1 MQSPNNPNKRAVTV
15 GIFVFI
21 GLAILI
27 VGVLTI
33 GSMRKAFISKIT
45 VRSVFDDVNGL
56 KKGNNVWF
64 SGVKVGIVKSIRFY
78 DKSKVEVDLSIEEKS
93 QQYIRKDANV
103 KISTDGLIGNKIV
116 VIVGGSPN
124 VPAVEEGDMLI
135 VKNEDGQQEI
145 LNTLQA
151 NNKNILAITTDL
163 KDITQS
169 IKKGEGSVGKLLT
182 DDKLFVDLEKTM
194 ATLRN
199 ASVDAQKLTASLSSY
214 GNKLNQKGGL
224 AHDLATDTLIMGNV
238 RLTVAKLNETAST
251 ARTLVAQL
259 QESAKGI
266 TNELTPDRKSPVG
279 VLLHDE
285 TAATQIKTTLQNLTS
300 SSRKLDQNLE
310 ALQHNFLFRRYFR
323 KQKQEHDNSD
333 TTTVLSQK

>member
-1 MQSPNNPNKRAVTV
+1 MQSPNNSNKRAVTV
-15 GIFVFI
+15 GIFVFL

-27 VGVLTI
+27 IGVLTI

-45 VRSVFDDVNGL
+45 VRSIFDDVNGL

-93 QQYIRKDANV
+93 QPYIRKDANV
-103 KISTDGLIGNKIV
+103 KISTDGLIGNRIV
-116 VIVGGSPN
+116 VIAGGSPM

-135 VKNEDGQQEI
+135 AKKEDGQQEI

-169 IKKGEGSVGKLLT
+169 IKKGEGLVGKLLT
-182 DDKLFVDLEKTM
+182 DDKLFIDLEKTM
-194 ATLRN
+194 ATLRK
-199 ASVDAQKLTASLSSY
+199 ASVDAQKLTASLSDY
-214 GNKLNQKGGL
+214 ANKLNQKGGL
-224 AHDLATDTLIMGNV
+224 ANDLATDTLIMDNV

-259 QESAKGI
+259 QESTKGI

-285 TAATQIKTTLQNLTS
+285 TAAIQIKTTLQNLTK

-310 ALQHNFLFRRYFR
+310 ALQHNFLFRRYFK
-323 KQKQEHDNSD
+323 KQKQQLDTKDSTNSN
-333 TTTVLSQK
+333 LP